1 MKHLYLFFILSIFST
16 SLIVS
21 QEIYFDVLHKGKNAG
36 FIKMTKS
43 KEKKADKYAFISDFT
58 LNKGIEIRIQDYI
71 ETLFVNDTMFES
83 KIKSDLN
90 GSNRFIIEQKF
101 NKQNNTLTRTI
112 NNKPKVENFNPI
124 NFTYIRLFWE
134 KPKTSNDV
142 YSELFHLN
150 FKIEINKNTISVIDN
165 RNRVQKFFYDANGKL
180 EKALL
185 SNSIDDYEVVIKK

>member
-1 MKHLYLFFILSIFST
+1 MKQIYLLFILSIFST
-16 SLIVS
+16 TLIIS
-21 QEIYFDVLHKGKNAG
+21 QEINFDVLHKGKNAG

-43 KEKKADKYAFISDFT
+43 KEKKADKYVFISDFT

-71 ETLFVNDTMFES
+71 ETIFINDTMFES

-101 NKQNNTLTRTI
+101 NKQTNKLTRTV
-112 NNKPKVENFNPI
+112 NNKPKEESFNSI

-134 KPKTSNDV
+134 KPKNSGDV

-150 FKIEINKNTISVIDN
+150 FKLEINKNSISVVDN

-180 EKALL
+180 EKAML